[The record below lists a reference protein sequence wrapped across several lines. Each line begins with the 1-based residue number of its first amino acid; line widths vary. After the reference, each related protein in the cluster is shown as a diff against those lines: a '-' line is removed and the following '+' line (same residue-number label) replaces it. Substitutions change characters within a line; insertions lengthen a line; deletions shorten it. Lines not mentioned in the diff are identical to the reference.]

1 MTKRIPAVVLVVC
14 LAVVLAG
21 SCAPAAESGS
31 RTLVRTW
38 EWHARVDPSSGAEQK
53 IEDPGKYRLT
63 FKDDGTYEFRVDCNQ
78 GSGTYEADG
87 KGAIRMEP
95 GPITRA
101 ECGESSLSAD
111 MLNMMSAV
119 QDYRLEESGK
129 LLVMVWPAGGPED
142 LYR

>member
-1 MTKRIPAVVLVVC
+1 MPAVVLVVC

-21 SCAPAAESGS
+21 SCAPAAAPDSG
-31 RTLVRTW
+31 TLIRTW
-38 EWHARVDPSSGAEQK
+38 KWHARVDPSSGAEQE
-53 IEDPGKYRLT
+53 IADPGKYTLT

-78 GSGTYEADG
+78 GSGTYEADDQ
-87 KGAIRMEP
+87 GAIRMEP
-95 GPITRA
+95 GPITLA
-101 ECGESSLSAD
+101 ECGEGSRSAD

-119 QDYRLEESGK
+119 QDYRIEENGK